1 MIDFILTNWILLAAA
16 YGIIYAI
23 YVIYALFALRFERQA
38 EGRCVTED
46 DFYEVLGEAFI
57 GPILLPCRVLKNCF
71 VFIKT
76 LLLGMVNAGLPKE
89 EVKQPERKSW

>member
-38 EGRCVTED
+38 EGRRVTED

-89 EVKQPERKSW
+89 EVKPERKSW